1 MNYWLIKTLLVVAL
15 IIVTYLVI
23 KPPKTASSLAVR
35 RIGMLLVLASAAVA
49 IVFPEV
55 FNGLA
60 RAIGVQSGLNLVVY
74 LLVVALF
81 AQMATSYQRDAAAEA
96 KLTELARQ
104 VALQRVDPPE
114 ETRADKEAPDGD
126 K

>member
-15 IIVTYLVI
+15 IVVTYLVI

-35 RIGMLLVLASAAVA
+35 RIGMLLVLASAGIA

-74 LLVVALF
+74 LLVIALF
-81 AQMATSYQRDAAAEA
+81 AQMATSYRRDAAAEA

-104 VALQRVDPPE
+104 VALQRVEPPKKKRDNE
-114 ETRADKEAPDGD
+114 EPTDGD
-126 K
+126 E

>member
-1 MNYWLIKTLLVVAL
+1 MSYWLIKTLLVVAL

-81 AQMATSYQRDAAAEA
+81 AQMATSYRRDAAAEA

-114 ETRADKEAPDGD
+114 ETRADNEKSDSG